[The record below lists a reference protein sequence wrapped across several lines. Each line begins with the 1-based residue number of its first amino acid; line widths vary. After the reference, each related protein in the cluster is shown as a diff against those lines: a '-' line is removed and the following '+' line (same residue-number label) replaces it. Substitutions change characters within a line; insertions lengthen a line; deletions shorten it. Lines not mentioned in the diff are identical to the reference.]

1 MAFTQFTNLDFDQ
14 IKTSIKDYLRANSTF
29 TDFDFEGSN
38 LSILIDILAYN
49 AYLVS
54 YNTNMVA
61 NEAFLDGATL
71 RENVVSLA
79 RNIGYVPLS
88 RRAARA
94 SISFTLSGIPDTVQD
109 AILKAGIVCTGNLNN
124 TNYIFSVPEDI
135 TVGVVNGTAT
145 FSNIDVYEGTL
156 LTKKFTVNTSQ
167 PNQKYILPN
176 PYIDTST
183 IRVKVRNTPA
193 DTTTEEYTLVDNII
207 DIDGESQIF
216 LIQEIADEKYE
227 MFFGD
232 GIFGKKLEN
241 NNEITATYIT
251 TNGKEGNG
259 ASSFT
264 FSGTILSSNDDN
276 LSQYVS
282 NVITEEA
289 ASNGDNIQSIESV
302 RYYAPRLY
310 ASQYRAVTAN
320 DYEAILASI
329 YPNIESVTAYGGEE
343 LSPPQYGKVFLAAK
357 PKNAEFLSEYTKETL
372 VESLKKYSVS
382 GIQVEFVDVN
392 VVYIELES
400 SVYYNNNL
408 INSPSDLRSLVLSSL
423 DKFSASTDLNKFGGR
438 FKYSKCSS
446 TIDNTSSA
454 ITSNITKV
462 RIRRNVGV
470 LLNEPTNYEV
480 CFENAFNV
488 VNKSHNIRSSGFT
501 INNSNRTLYIG
512 DTPNSNLKTGRLF
525 LFRYRNKEVQIVANN
540 IGRIDYESGKINIDN
555 INVSSTVVPNNIIQ
569 IDAIPS
575 SNDVIAKK
583 SVYLKLDVGSSNISM
598 VKDLI
603 SSGEN
608 SSGSRFI
615 VESSYFSDT
624 KIRV

>member
-94 SISFTLSGIPDTVQD
+94 SISFALSGIPDTVQD

-183 IRVKVRNTPA
+183 IRVKVKNTPA

-227 MFFGD
+227 IFFGD

-282 NVITEEA
+282 NVITEQA
-289 ASNGDNIQSIESV
+289 ASNGDNIQTIESV

-423 DKFSASTDLNKFGGR
+423 DKFSTSTDLNKFGGR

-512 DTPNSNLKTGRLF
+512 DTPNSDLKTGRLF
-525 LFRYRNKEVQIVANN
+525 LFRYRNKEVDIVANN